1 MSFKTHGVNAI
12 ARVIEQNVEQARY
25 CARLIEAHPNLEL
38 VAPVPLNIVCFRF
51 APADAPREMLNQLNE
66 EILVR
71 VQESGLAVPS
81 GTTIGGV
88 FALRVAI
95 TNHRS
100 KSDDFDLLIRAV
112 SEIGEAVFYERES

>member
-1 MSFKTHGVNAI
+1 
-12 ARVIEQNVEQARY
+12 
-25 CARLIEAHPNLEL
+25 
-38 VAPVPLNIVCFRF
+38 
-51 APADAPREMLNQLNE
+51 MLNQLNE

-71 VQESGLAVPS
+71 VQESGLGVPS